1 MRKFLAMILLFTI
14 SGCASINI
22 PNYIQDKFPYK
33 QTYYAPFSTVHE
45 NAVKTLED
53 LGWTIEKESDPALFE
68 RARDIDNNGR
78 EQTLVFTEIRQFS
91 FFIGSRY
98 TRLNLYLRGTADQAT
113 EVEIRYLGVT
123 SMVFKNF
130 YSYKNDSA
138 VDRIFKRME
147 EGLHL

>member
-1 MRKFLAMILLFTI
+1 MILLFTI
-14 SGCASINI
+14 SGCASVNI
-22 PNYIQDKFPYK
+22 PNYIHDKFPYK

-53 LGWTIEKESDPALFE
+53 LGWKIEKESDPALFE
-68 RARDIDNNGR
+68 RGRDIGNNGR

-91 FFIGSRY
+91 FFIGSGY
-98 TRLNLYLRGTADQAT
+98 TRLNMYLRGTADQAT
-113 EVEIRYLGVT
+113 EVEIRYLRVT
-123 SMVFKNF
+123 SMMFKNF
-130 YSYKNDSA
+130 YNYKNDHA